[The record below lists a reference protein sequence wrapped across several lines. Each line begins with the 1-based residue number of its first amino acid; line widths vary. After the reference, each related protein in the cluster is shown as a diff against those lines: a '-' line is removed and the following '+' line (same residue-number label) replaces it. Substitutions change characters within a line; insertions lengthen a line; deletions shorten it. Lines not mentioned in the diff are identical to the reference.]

1 MQRMNGWFCCAL
13 NIFYSNET
21 VQLHRA
27 CVVLYN
33 HVLGAKYQE
42 LQFSNNKIER
52 NKSCYPG
59 KCDGVKLTVQAMQT
73 VGTLV
78 GVYEA

>member
-1 MQRMNGWFCCAL
+1 MQRMNGWFCYAV
-13 NIFYSNET
+13 NIFYSNKT
-21 VQLHRA
+21 VQLHGA
-27 CVVLYN
+27 CAVLYN

-42 LQFSNNKIER
+42 LQFSNSKIER

-59 KCDGVKLTVQAMQT
+59 KCDGVRLSVHVMQP